1 MHILAVLS
9 LMDKYSVEWMR
20 MKVCV
25 SKGDSERKWTD
36 EKKKGKSTENL
47 LFDNIYA

>member
-1 MHILAVLS
+1 MNENES
-9 LMDKYSVEWMR
+9 LREQGRQREKMNGR
-20 MKVCV
+20 
-25 SKGDSERKWTD
+25 